1 MSRNIVVSGGTFG
14 LRQTISIGPH
24 QLLADEPK
32 QSGGGDAGPNPYE
45 LLLAALGACTNMTL
59 RMYADR
65 KGWPLEQVRVVLT
78 HSRSYAEDC
87 AECDK
92 TTTMID
98 RIDREVTLTGE
109 LSEEQRQ
116 RLLQIANRCPVHM
129 TLTSKIEIHT
139 RLANTARDDA
149 LQGPTLGER
158 S

>member
-14 LRQTISIGPH
+14 VRQTISIGPH

-98 RIDREVTLTGE
+98 RIERQITLTGE

-116 RLLQIANRCPVHM
+116 RLLQIANRCPVHT

-139 RLANTARDDA
+139 RFADKS
-149 LQGPTLGER
+149 GVEK
-158 S
+158 